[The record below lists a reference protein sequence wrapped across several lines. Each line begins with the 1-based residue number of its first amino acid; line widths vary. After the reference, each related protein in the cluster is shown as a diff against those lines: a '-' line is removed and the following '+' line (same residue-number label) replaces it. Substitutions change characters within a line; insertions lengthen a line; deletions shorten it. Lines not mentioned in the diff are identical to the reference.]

1 MELASISGLEREKG
15 RQYIIYVSVN
25 INVPKYLCIDLQL
38 AICFKSDAPENRSVK
53 LRNPL
58 IQDSMLHDTLNQ
70 LWFLKGFFD
79 LVPIF
84 IKLQLDHYSR
94 TSIYDSFWGTNF
106 YTLN

>member
-15 RQYIIYVSVN
+15 RQYLIYDRVSVN
-25 INVPKYLCIDLQL
+25 VQKCLCIDLQL
-38 AICFKSDAPENRSVK
+38 TIWFKSDAPEYGSVR

-58 IQDSMLHDTLNQ
+58 IQVNMLHDTVDQ

-84 IKLQLDHYSR
+84 IK
-94 TSIYDSFWGTNF
+94 I
-106 YTLN
+106 